1 VRFLGIDFG
10 WQKNPSGL
18 AVLEQDG
25 PILRLLKLECL
36 TDPGEIVAWAD
47 ANAGTDAVIG
57 IDAPIVIPNDTGMRP
72 ADRLAH
78 SMYGKYHAG
87 AYPASRARSFW
98 ERTTK
103 LSADLSRRGFRHGD
117 KLRAQARGRHQIEV
131 HPHAASV
138 QLFDL
143 DRIIKYKRGS
153 LAERVAGLG
162 MLRALV
168 LARLPMLV
176 PRLAPPI
183 IPEIPATGKALK
195 ACEDQIDALLCAYIA
210 AYWWH
215 WGRDR
220 NDVLGDARSGYIVV
234 PRRRTAEQTRSDLRD
249 RHMQDGL
256 CERDLDPDPIVQFAR
271 WFDEA
276 RMAGIEEPDAM
287 TLATVSSAGQPSA
300 RMVLLKEVS
309 SGGFV
314 FFTNYGSRKGRELA
328 QNPRA
333 ALVLFWREFS
343 RQVRVTGTISK
354 TSRAESEAYFRS
366 RPRGAQLSAWGSWQS
381 SAVADRELLEKRVA
395 KLDAKYAGEKIPA
408 PPNWGGYRL
417 RPDSVEFWQGRP
429 DRLHDRLTY
438 TLHANDRWKI
448 ERLAP

>member
-18 AVLEQDG
+18 AILEQDG
-25 PILRLLKLECL
+25 PVLRLLKLECL
-36 TDPGEIVAWAD
+36 TEPCEIVAWAD
-47 ANAGTDAVIG
+47 RNSGEDALIG
-57 IDAPIVIPNDTGMRP
+57 IDAPIVIPNDSGMRL

-103 LSADLSRRGFRHGD
+103 LSTDLRKLGFRHGD
-117 KLRAQARGRHQIEV
+117 KLTAQAPGRYQIEV
-131 HPHAASV
+131 HPHAATV

-143 DRIIKYKRGS
+143 DTIVKYKKGS
-153 LAERVAGLG
+153 LAERAAGLSI
-162 MLRALV
+162 LRALV
-168 LARLPMLV
+168 LERLPKLV
-176 PRLAPPI
+176 PSLAPPT

-220 NDVLGDARSGYIVV
+220 NDVLGDSRLGYIVV
-234 PRRRTAEQTRSDLRD
+234 PRRRTLEQKRSDSRE
-249 RHMQDGL
+249 RHMSDGL
-256 CERDLDPDPIVQFAR
+256 RERDLDPDPIVQFTR

-276 RMAGIEEPDAM
+276 RSAGIEEVDAM
-287 TLATVSSAGQPSA
+287 TLATVSGGGQPSA
-300 RMVLLKEVS
+300 RMVLLKEVT

-328 QNPRA
+328 ENPRA
-333 ALVLFWREFS
+333 ALVFFWREFS
-343 RQVRVTGTISK
+343 RQIRIPGAISK
-354 TSRAESEAYFRS
+354 TSRAETEAYFSS

-381 SAVADRELLEKRVA
+381 APVADREILENRVA
-395 KLDAKYAGEKIPA
+395 KLEAKYAGETIPA

-417 RPDSVEFWQGRP
+417 QPDSIEFWQGRP
-429 DRLHDRLTY
+429 NRLHDRLAY
-438 TLHANDRWKI
+438 TLHPQGHWKI